1 MKNDASLVIERGLKV
16 LANERREAIL
26 RAVERQGSI
35 TVKALA
41 EEMGVSA
48 VTLRQD
54 VRELAGQGLL
64 NRVHGGATVLNRPH
78 GGAAAPAPDAPAP
91 APTDAPAPV
100 PASAAAPVPAG
111 EKYSVGLVVPP
122 GGYYYAEVIRGVQ
135 NAARARGVRVVLTV
149 SGESLAENQEQVR
162 QLVAGGIDSLLLML
176 HPGLRPLDEAE
187 QWLSTLEVPAVLV
200 ERRAGIRAG
209 RLEQVASDHAYGA
222 ALAVR
227 HLAGLGH
234 DKVAL
239 VARIESPN
247 TALLSA
253 GHAEAVKA
261 MGLTPGPEF
270 LISTTGDAAPAD
282 ARFEEVVRAVE
293 SGEVRAALVHNDI
306 DAIALVGILRAR
318 GRRVPEDLAL
328 VTYDDEVAEL
338 SDVPLTAVAPPK
350 QAVGAWALDLAVRR
364 LSDPATPLAEILLRP
379 ELRVRASCGAD
390 RRSDA

>member
-1 MKNDASLVIERGLKV
+1 MKNDPSLVIERGLKV

-64 NRVHGGATVLNRPH
+64 NRVHGGATAL
-78 GGAAAPAPDAPAP
+78 APDASASVPAE
-91 APTDAPAPV
+91 ASAPV
-100 PASAAAPVPAG
+100 PVPAG
-111 EKYSVGLVVPP
+111 EKYAVGLVVPP

-162 QLVAGGIDSLLLML
+162 RLVAGGIDSLLLML
-176 HPGLRPLDEAE
+176 HPGLRPLEEAE

-200 ERRAGIRAG
+200 ERRAGIQAG

-253 GHAEAVKA
+253 GHAEAVKT

-318 GRRVPEDLAL
+318 GLRVPEDLAV

>member
-1 MKNDASLVIERGLKV
+1 M

-64 NRVHGGATVLNRPH
+64 NRVHGGATAL
-78 GGAAAPAPDAPAP
+78 AP
-91 APTDAPAPV
+91 DAPAPV
-100 PASAAAPVPAG
+100 PAEASAPVPVPAG
-111 EKYSVGLVVPP
+111 EKYAVGLVVPP

-149 SGESLAENQEQVR
+149 SGESLAENREQVR
-162 QLVAGGIDSLLLML
+162 QLVAGGVDSLLLML

-200 ERRAGIRAG
+200 ERRAGIQAG

-318 GRRVPEDLAL
+318 GMRVPEDLAL

-350 QAVGAWALDLAVRR
+350 QAVGSWALDLAVRR

>member
-1 MKNDASLVIERGLKV
+1 M
-16 LANERREAIL
+16 LADERREAIL

-35 TVKALA
+35 TVKELA
-41 EEMGVSA
+41 AEMGVSA

-54 VRELAGQGLL
+54 VRELAGRGLL
-64 NRVHGGATVLNRPH
+64 TRVHGGARALASADTS
-78 GGAAAPAPDAPAP
+78 PAE
-91 APTDAPAPV
+91 APV
-100 PASAAAPVPAG
+100 PAVPPAAERYAI
-111 EKYSVGLVVPP
+111 GLVVPP

-135 NAARARGVRVVLTV
+135 NAARSRGVRVVLAV
-149 SGESLAENQEQVR
+149 SGESLSENQEQVR
-162 QLVAGGIDSLLLML
+162 QLMAGGIDSLLLML
-176 HPGLRPLDEAE
+176 HPGLRPVDEAE
-187 QWLSTLEVPAVLV
+187 QWLSSLEVPAVLV
-200 ERRAGIRAG
+200 ERRAGIRGG

-234 DKVAL
+234 DRVAL
-239 VARIESPN
+239 VARAESPN

-253 GHAEAVKA
+253 GYADAVAA
-261 MGLTPGPEF
+261 MGLTPGPEYR
-270 LISTTGDAAPAD
+270 ISTTGDAAPAD

-293 SGEVRAALVHNDI
+293 AGEFRAALVHNDI

-318 GRRVPEDLAL
+318 GVRVPEDLAL

-350 QAVGAWALDLAVRR
+350 QAVGSWALDLAVRR
-364 LSDPATPLAEILLRP
+364 LSDPSTPLAEILLRP

-390 RRSDA
+390 RRAGA

>member
-1 MKNDASLVIERGLKV
+1 M
-16 LANERREAIL
+16 LADERREAIL

-54 VRELAGQGLL
+54 VRELAGRGLL
-64 NRVHGGATVLNRPH
+64 TRVHGGARALAPD
-78 GGAAAPAPDAPAP
+78 AAAPTRVPAEFP
-91 APTDAPAPV
+91 ASAPV
-100 PASAAAPVPAG
+100 PAAQK
-111 EKYSVGLVVPP
+111 EKYAVGLVVPP

-135 NAARARGVRVVLTV
+135 KAARTLGVRVVLAV

-162 QLVAGGIDSLLLML
+162 QLMADGVDSLLLML
-176 HPGLRPLDEAE
+176 HPGLRPLDETDE
-187 QWLSTLEVPAVLV
+187 WLSTLEVPAVLV

-227 HLAGLGH
+227 HLASLGY
-234 DKVAL
+234 DQVAL
-239 VARIESPN
+239 VARVESPN
-247 TALLSA
+247 TALLSVGYA
-253 GHAEAVKA
+253 DAVKA
-261 MGLTPGPEF
+261 MGLRPGPEYR
-270 LISTTGDAAPAD
+270 IVTNGDAAPVD
-282 ARFEEVVRAVE
+282 ARFDEVVRAVE
-293 SGEVRAALVHNDI
+293 AGEVRAALVHNDI

-318 GRRVPEDLAL
+318 GLRVPEDLAL
-328 VTYDDEVAEL
+328 VTYDDEVAEM
-338 SDVPLTAVAPPK
+338 SEVPLTAVAPPK
-350 QAVGAWALDLAVRR
+350 QAVGSWALDLAVRR

-390 RRSDA
+390 RRANA

>member
-1 MKNDASLVIERGLKV
+1 M
-16 LANERREAIL
+16 LADERREAIL

-41 EEMGVSA
+41 EELGVSA

-64 NRVHGGATVLNRPH
+64 TRVHGGARALTPH
-78 GGAAAPAPDAPAP
+78 APATPEAPAAAPAPAE
-91 APTDAPAPV
+91 
-100 PASAAAPVPAG
+100 
-111 EKYSVGLVVPP
+111 EKYAVGLVVPP

-135 NAARARGVRVVLTV
+135 EAARTLGVRVVLAV
-149 SGESLAENQEQVR
+149 SGESLADNKEQVR
-162 QLVAGGIDSLLLML
+162 QLVAGGISSLLLML

-187 QWLSTLEVPAVLV
+187 EWLSTLEVPAVLV
-200 ERRAGIRAG
+200 ERRVGIQAG

-227 HLAGLGH
+227 HLASLGY
-234 DKVAL
+234 DRVAL
-239 VARIESPN
+239 VARVESPN
-247 TALLSA
+247 TALLSVGYA
-253 GHAEAVKA
+253 DAVRA
-261 MGLTPGPEF
+261 MGLRPGPEYR
-270 LISTTGDAAPAD
+270 IVTNGDAAAAD
-282 ARFEEVVRAVE
+282 ARFDEVVRAVE

-318 GRRVPEDLAL
+318 GLRVPEDLAL
-328 VTYDDEVAEL
+328 VTYDDEVAEM
-338 SDVPLTAVAPPK
+338 SEVPLTAVAPPK

-364 LSDPATPLAEILLRP
+364 LSDTSTPLAEILLRP

-390 RRSDA
+390 LRTGA